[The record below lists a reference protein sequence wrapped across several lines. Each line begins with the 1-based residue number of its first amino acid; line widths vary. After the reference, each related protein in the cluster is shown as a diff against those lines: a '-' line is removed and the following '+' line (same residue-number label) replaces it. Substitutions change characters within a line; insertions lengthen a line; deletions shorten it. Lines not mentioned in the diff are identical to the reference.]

1 MCGRSALLYV
11 NVVNP
16 KIDPHQLNTVAYTEE
31 RISGDNKDV
40 HVYVSY

>member
-11 NVVNP
+11 YVVDP

-31 RISGDNKDV
+31 RITGNNKEF